1 MTGKIL
7 GTGAYVPETIWNN
20 SKLEELV
27 ETNDEWIRERTG
39 ICERH
44 IAEEIEPSAM
54 AIEAAKR
61 AMKDWKAHY
70 ASMAPADIDAIF
82 VCTTTSDRVA
92 PTISCMV
99 QKEIGAVNAFCYDM
113 NAACAGFVFA
123 YNMAVSYMNSGLIR
137 TALIVGSEKLSK
149 IVNWEDRGS
158 CILFG
163 DGAGA
168 MVVTATEGP
177 GEMVMHS
184 EGAKGEA
191 LECETGAKLSMDGQ
205 KVFKF
210 AVKSVPMAI
219 TELLGKLRMSK
230 NDIDWYILHQA
241 NMRIIESVSKRLD
254 ISMDKIPCNI
264 AKMGN
269 TSSASVG
276 ILLDEARKN
285 GKIKNGDKII
295 ISGFGAGL
303 TWGAG
308 YIIG

>member
-1 MTGKIL
+1 M
-7 GTGAYVPETIWNN
+7 
-20 SKLEELV
+20 
-27 ETNDEWIRERTG
+27 
-39 ICERH
+39 
-44 IAEEIEPSAM
+44 
-54 AIEAAKR
+54 
-61 AMKDWKAHY
+61 
-70 ASMAPADIDAIF
+70 PADIDAIF

-149 IVNWEDRGS
+149 IVNWKDRGS